1 MVKLL
6 WPLVF
11 LLAPSSGHLRAQEG
25 GPRGELRSLAQRLML
40 APSSGHLRAKQ
51 ADSRFPLRH
60 TSLHRTTLRSAAP
73 LVPPLVERFDIE
85 PFSDFSAK

>member
-25 GPRGELRSLAQRLML
+25 DPRGELRSLAQRLI
-40 APSSGHLRAKQ
+40 K
-51 ADSRFPLRH
+51 
-60 TSLHRTTLRSAAP
+60 
-73 LVPPLVERFDIE
+73 E
-85 PFSDFSAK
+85 